1 MSANFCFDSDKHR
14 LLFLCYSYKGKQKG
28 LILPIKAFILRERPI
43 RIMRIWEN
51 SSQEYL
57 FKKIQPGFSFVHMMQ
72 NVLMSQN
79 KLFRSDVNEICDLS
93 KLCNYYVHLDFFTFL
108 KQNTTY

>member
-14 LLFLCYSYKGKQKG
+14 SLFLCYSYKGKQKG

-79 KLFRSDVNEICDLS
+79 KLFSDWMTLLS
-93 KLCNYYVHLDFFTFL
+93 NIATEHVLSFSFL
-108 KQNTTY
+108 KISPI